1 MNYGPRRILIPGR
14 QEHHPQAKYRRQI
27 DPIPSRLLSYEGIR
41 NLREEAGAIT
51 TAAIGV
57 HAAAMRQA
65 AQHLECTLYDL
76 MRAAMPKPCDEA
88 DTTCIMVD
96 GELIARHPSCVSST
110 DLESTIENFDG
121 ANGFF
126 EQAL

>member
-1 MNYGPRRILIPGR
+1 LNYGPSRILIPGR
-14 QEHHPQAKYRRQI
+14 QEHHPQAKHRWQI
-27 DPIPSRLLSYEGIR
+27 DPIPSRLLSCER
-41 NLREEAGAIT
+41 VWNLCEQAGAIAA
-51 TAAIGV
+51 AAIGV
-57 HAAAMRQA
+57 HATPVCQPAER
-65 AQHLECTLYDL
+65 LECALYGL
-76 MRAAMPKPCDEA
+76 MRAGMPKPCDEA

-121 ANGFF
+121 ANEFF

>member
-1 MNYGPRRILIPGR
+1 MARAAFSFPAGKNTIPRPNTDGRSIPF
-14 QEHHPQAKYRRQI
+14 RRACFRMKESGI
-27 DPIPSRLLSYEGIR
+27 CVRRPAPS
-41 NLREEAGAIT
+41 
-51 TAAIGV
+51 
-57 HAAAMRQA
+57 AMRQA